1 MDKKDQYP
9 KLVRDKIPE
18 IIKENAGVFPE
29 QKTLSKDEE
38 FVDYLL
44 KKLVEEATEVYHSA
58 DQDNLEEELADV
70 YEIIDT
76 LLALRKTTRGEIDAI
91 QKEKRA
97 KRGGFE
103 KRILMLKPVVE

>member
-1 MDKKDQYP
+1 MNKRDEYP

-18 IIKENAGVFPE
+18 IIKENAGRYPE
-29 QKTLSKDEE
+29 QRILKDDKE
-38 FVDYLL
+38 FFDYLL
-44 KKLVEEATEVYHSA
+44 QKMVEEATEAYHSA
-58 DQDNLEEELADV
+58 DQDNLEEELADI

-76 LLALRKTTRGEIDAI
+76 LLALRHTTRAEIDTI

-103 KRILMLKPVVE
+103 KRILMLKPVE